1 MPWCRAPP
9 SETLGPSLKH
19 GDEAGLEAGPAT
31 AVRPPRR
38 AGRWLLLV
46 AALLAL
52 LAAILAGFPWGL
64 LKGSAERA
72 LSRHFDRPV
81 TIGALRRVDRFSFTP
96 VIELRDLRVPQAAW
110 AGPGYL
116 ARVGKI
122 VVTLPLA
129 GLLRDGLHARSI
141 GIEAM
146 SLDLVRAADG
156 RESWRGTG
164 EPGDEDRPLSAATL
178 SIADSK
184 IRYRDARRRRTITAA
199 IAAGPHGVTVEG
211 RGDVHGAPV
220 SISARA
226 AAVGGTRR
234 WPFRVTISGP
244 ALTMTLDG
252 ATARPLDFRR
262 LAMDVRAR
270 AANLAYV
277 DAIIEAG
284 LPRTQPVDLRAHARR
299 DGTDWTVTRLSG
311 TIGRSDIAGEATIR
325 NRAGRH
331 IIDGTLRAR
340 RFDVDDLADV
350 RSRSIAMEKRWRF
363 GPRVFPDT
371 AIDLDNVR
379 RTDGTLRVHAEQLL
393 WPGPS
398 PFRSLDGTLR
408 LDHGLLTVDDLR
420 LGLTHGT
427 MTGKLRIE
435 QRDSDSPIL
444 SLDLTLRDARIIDF
458 APDTRIDGRMTG
470 RMRLTGPGE
479 TIRTAIGR
487 SSGMIGIVGQD
498 GTLPV
503 RTAALLGQDLLKGVF
518 GSRREL
524 ARLRCAA
531 IRLDASGGIATV
543 DPMVVDTTRARTE
556 MTGRIMLAEER
567 LALEMRGT
575 PKQGAGL
582 RLVGPVLITGTLK
595 EPEVALPGRGGVVGN
610 LFKSIGHAID
620 GEEQPVATDA
630 DCAGLAARALGNR

>member
-1 MPWCRAPP
+1 MVPR
-9 SETLGPSLKH
+9 
-19 GDEAGLEAGPAT
+19 
-31 AVRPPRR
+31 PRR
-38 AGRWLLLV
+38 AGRWLLLA

-52 LAAILAGFPWGL
+52 LATLLAAFPWGL
-64 LKGSAERA
+64 LKGPAERA
-72 LSRHFDRPV
+72 LSSHFGRPV
-81 TIGALRRVDRFSFTP
+81 TIGTLRRVDRFSFAP

-110 AGPGYL
+110 AGRGYV
-116 ARVGKI
+116 ARVGRL

-129 GLLRDGLHARSI
+129 GLLRGGLRARSI

-164 EPGDEDRPLSAATL
+164 EAGDGGSPLSVASL
-178 SIADSK
+178 SIADSR
-184 IRYRDARRRRTITAA
+184 ISYRDARRRRAMTAT
-199 IAAGPHGVTVEG
+199 IAAGPRGLTVEG
-211 RGDVHGAPV
+211 KGDVRGAPV

-226 AAVGGTRR
+226 AAVGETGR
-234 WPFRVTISGP
+234 WPFRVMIAGP
-244 ALTMTLDG
+244 ALTMRLDG
-252 ATARPLDFRR
+252 SMARPLDVRH

-270 AANLAYV
+270 AANLSYV
-277 DAIIEAG
+277 DAVVEAG

-299 DGTDWTVTRLSG
+299 DGSDWTVTRLGG

-325 NRAGRH
+325 KRAGRH
-331 IIDGTLRAR
+331 LIDGTLRAR
-340 RFDVDDLADV
+340 RFDVDDLSDA
-350 RSRSIAMEKRWRF
+350 RGRSIAMEKRWRF

-371 AIDLDNVR
+371 AIDLDDVR
-379 RTDGTLRVHAEQLL
+379 RTDGTLRVHVGQLL

-398 PFRSLDGTLR
+398 PFRSLDGTIR

-420 LGLTHGT
+420 FGLTHGT
-427 MTGKLRIE
+427 MAGKLRVE
-435 QRDSDSPIL
+435 QRESGDPVL
-444 SLDLTLRDARIIDF
+444 SLDLTLRNARIIDF
-458 APDTRIDGRMTG
+458 APDTHIDGAMTG
-470 RMRLTGPGE
+470 RIRLTGPGE
-479 TIRTAIGR
+479 TIRAAIGR
-487 SSGMIGIVGQD
+487 SSGMIGIVGQG

-503 RTAALLGQDLLKGVF
+503 RTAALLGQDLLGGVF
-518 GSRREL
+518 GSRSEL

-543 DPMVVDTTRARTE
+543 DPMIVDTTRARTE

-595 EPEVALPGRGGVVGN
+595 EPDVALPGKGGVVGN
-610 LFKSIGHAID
+610 LLKSIGHAID
-620 GEEQPVATDA
+620 GEKDPVATDA
-630 DCAGLAARALGNR
+630 DCAGLAARALAER